1 VLLVGA
7 GLLIRSLYHL
17 QRVQLG
23 FDVSHLLTF
32 RVSLPGAK
40 YDTRERGNQFYDEL
54 QARLRAL
61 PRVEAAAST
70 GIMPLRGGA
79 SASLAIRGRPVP
91 EGDLPEVGYVSV
103 SRGYFETMRIPLRR
117 GRTFDQQDNATS
129 PGVVVISESV
139 ARRHWPNGDAVGS
152 LVRLGPDPSEP
163 WSEVIAVV
171 GDVRQNG
178 PARDSRPTVYAF
190 LHQDYW
196 DGRDVVVRARG
207 GATSIT
213 ASVRDVVRQLD
224 PALPVTQMRAMDEV
238 ASEVL
243 AGQRLPMT
251 LMTTFAALALV
262 LAAVGLYGVMS
273 YVVTARTREFG
284 VRMALGAPQAAVIRL
299 VMRQGLVTVLS
310 GLAIGLV
317 GAAAATRLL
326 AGLLFGVRPL
336 DALTFGAVPAVLLG
350 VALVACWLP
359 ARRATR
365 VDPMAALR
373 TD

>member
-1 VLLVGA
+1 
-7 GLLIRSLYHL
+7 
-17 QRVQLG
+17 
-23 FDVSHLLTF
+23 
-32 RVSLPGAK
+32 LPG
-40 YDTRERGNQFYDEL
+40 
-54 QARLRAL
+54 
-61 PRVEAAAST
+61 VEAAAST

-103 SRGYFETMRIPLRR
+103 SRGYFETLRIPVRR
-117 GRTFDQQDNATS
+117 GRTFADGDNATS
-129 PGVVVISESV
+129 PGVMVISESV
-139 ARRHWPNGDAVGS
+139 ARRQWPNGDAVGAF
-152 LVRLGPDPSEP
+152 VRLGPNPADP
-163 WSEVIAVV
+163 WSEVIGVV

-178 PARDSRPTVYAF
+178 PASDSRPTVYAF

-196 DGRDVVVRARG
+196 DGRDVMIRARG
-207 GATSIT
+207 DAASIA
-213 ASVRDVVRQLD
+213 ASAREAVRQLD
-224 PALPVTQMRAMDEV
+224 PTLPVTQLRTMDEV
-238 ASEVL
+238 ADEVL
-243 AGQRLPMT
+243 AERRLPMT
-251 LMTTFAALALV
+251 LMTVFAALALV

-299 VMRQGLVTVLS
+299 VMGQGLLTVLG
-310 GLAIGLV
+310 GLAVGLA
-317 GAAAATRLL
+317 GAVAATRLL

-336 DALTFGAVPAVLLG
+336 DPLTFGAVPAVLLL

-359 ARRATR
+359 ARRATK